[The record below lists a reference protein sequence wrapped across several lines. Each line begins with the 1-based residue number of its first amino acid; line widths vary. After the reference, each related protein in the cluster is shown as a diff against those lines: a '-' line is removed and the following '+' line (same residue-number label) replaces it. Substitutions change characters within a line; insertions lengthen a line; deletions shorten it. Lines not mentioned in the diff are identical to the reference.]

1 MKASLLNVSKS
12 VFPELCCVTSK
23 GQQNL
28 LPVVARAGYS
38 TRTWA
43 SYGYQKRPDG
53 VLHTRNSIDHGKTT
67 ATSWGMTSSPVRISS
82 FTQLGVRYASSTS
95 TTSETSV
102 TGNDAKAS
110 LKTELP
116 SQEESRRSH
125 MSKRFSHI
133 MDNLQSNIFIA
144 GQRLN
149 DLTGYSGIEALKK
162 EIEGQEELVRTTR
175 AALQQAKSDY
185 TAAIAQRS
193 ASQREVNELLQ
204 RKHNWSPQD
213 LERFTSLYRSD
224 HANEQ
229 AETNAQVAVTMA
241 EREAEEASTRLSAT
255 ILARYHEEQIWSD
268 KIRRMSTWG
277 TWGLMGMNVLLFMI
291 FQIGVEPWR
300 RKRLVK
306 GFEEKVMEALE
317 REGAATNAATG
328 AALAALQASHSAAA
342 SGATKI
348 VPTGQ
353 TIVSPDVEAAV
364 EAVLSKEG
372 AAEAEAGP
380 NSSPLLIEDTDAPSP
395 AWSFALI
402 IKRYRDRIADLFSE
416 REIAIR
422 KVDLTTAAIEGTF
435 AGLAIASVIAAIV
448 RSR

>member
-1 MKASLLNVSKS
+1 M
-12 VFPELCCVTSK
+12 
-23 GQQNL
+23 
-28 LPVVARAGYS
+28 
-38 TRTWA
+38 
-43 SYGYQKRPDG
+43 
-53 VLHTRNSIDHGKTT
+53 
-67 ATSWGMTSSPVRISS
+67 
-82 FTQLGVRYASSTS
+82 
-95 TTSETSV
+95 
-102 TGNDAKAS
+102 
-110 LKTELP
+110 
-116 SQEESRRSH
+116 
-125 MSKRFSHI
+125 
-133 MDNLQSNIFIA
+133 
-144 GQRLN
+144 
-149 DLTGYSGIEALKK
+149 
-162 EIEGQEELVRTTR
+162 
-175 AALQQAKSDY
+175 QQAKSDY

-229 AETNAQVAVTMA
+229 AESNAQAAVTVA
-241 EREAEEASTRLSAT
+241 ESEAEEASTKLSAT

-277 TWGLMGMNVLLFMI
+277 TWGLMGMNVLLFMV

-342 SGATKI
+342 SKATDI
-348 VPTGQ
+348 VTMEQ
-353 TIVSPDVEAAV
+353 AVVSAEVEAGV
-364 EAVLSKEG
+364 DEAISDEV
-372 AAEAEAGP
+372 AAEVAEGP
-380 NSSPLLIEDTDAPSP
+380 NLSLSLAENANPPGS
-395 AWSFALI
+395 WSFAAFL
-402 IKRYRDRIADLFSE
+402 KSYRGKIADLFSE

-435 AGLAIASVIAAIV
+435 AGLAIASVIAAII